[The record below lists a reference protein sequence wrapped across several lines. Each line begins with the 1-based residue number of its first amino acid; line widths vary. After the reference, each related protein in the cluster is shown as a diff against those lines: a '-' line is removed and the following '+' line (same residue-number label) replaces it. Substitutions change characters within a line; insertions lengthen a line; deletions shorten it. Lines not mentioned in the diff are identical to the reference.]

1 LENKEYGRKLIF
13 EKRSFRDKWWIKLA
27 QDHIQQQGI
36 LWVWLLIISYSAETN
51 MLLEMILG

>member
-13 EKRSFRDKWWIKLA
+13 EKRSFRDKRWMELA

-51 MLLEMILG
+51 ILFEMIL